1 MTLDRQV
8 YASRK
13 KVDFYKINDNINNNN
28 NTYNTC
34 LISMTFVAIPPAVA
48 QTPPNDPELAM
59 GNKTW
64 TIVSA

>member
-1 MTLDRQV
+1 MTLDREV
-8 YASRK
+8 YANRK

-48 QTPPNDPELAM
+48 QTPQMTLSWQWEIRHGL
-59 GNKTW
+59 
-64 TIVSA
+64 